1 MSFFEDSTEKI
12 GCFFRNFQPRYAS
25 KRQDMVH
32 FVGEE
37 ELIII
42 REGSEN
48 LASSR
53 FFSKRH
59 FGSATGARKNSS
71 KNLKH
76 LIFHKHPL
84 G

>member
-12 GCFFRNFQPRYAS
+12 GCFSRNFQPRYAS

-48 LASSR
+48 LASSG
-53 FFSKRH
+53 FRH
-59 FGSATGARKNSS
+59 QLYAGGAT
-71 KNLKH
+71 
-76 LIFHKHPL
+76 
-84 G
+84 